1 MLVVRGGFAVVLWV
15 RFMVVVVEGWHG
27 GGDG

>member
-1 MLVVRGGFAVVLWV
+1 MLVVGGGFAVVLWV
-15 RFMVVVVEGWHG
+15 RFMVVVEGCRG